1 MEINLDILNKLIYD
15 SRNDCGYL
23 TPNEMHIKLTSLII
37 CLINDNPI
45 NTSSTP
51 PPEGRKKTVLYI
63 AHLIILYT
71 RKTSIY
77 WKFKDKIFNLF

>member
-1 MEINLDILNKLIYD
+1 MEIDLDILEKFIQD
-15 SRNDCGYL
+15 SRNDCGCF

-37 CLINDNPI
+37 YLIKYNLT

-51 PPEGRKKTVLYI
+51 PPEEKKTVLYI
-63 AHLIILYT
+63 THLIILYI
-71 RKTSIY
+71 RKTAIY